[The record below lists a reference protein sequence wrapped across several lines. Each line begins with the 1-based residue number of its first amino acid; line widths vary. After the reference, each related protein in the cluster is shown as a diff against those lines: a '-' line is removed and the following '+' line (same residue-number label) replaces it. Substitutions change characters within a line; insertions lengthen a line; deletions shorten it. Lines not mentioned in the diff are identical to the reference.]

1 MNAVESSAMNPATGK
16 INRYLAIFLVLV
28 LAVLPLFV
36 KSNYLQHLLIMF
48 FYAASTSL
56 AWNIIGGYGGQMS
69 LGHSVF
75 IGIGAYASAILQ
87 TKFNMIPLYGFF
99 LGVAISMAFSFIVYY
114 QCFRLRGPYFT
125 MATLAISLTLLNLF
139 LNWNYIGKAEGILVP
154 VLEKIPNF
162 WWFQF
167 DSKLPYYYL
176 ILILFVCYILITRY
190 FGSSRLGYALL
201 TIKQNEKTAISIG
214 INNPMVKAFA
224 VMLSA
229 GMMSVLGSFYFQY
242 IRYIDPEIFLVYHS
256 IDIVLPAIIGG
267 LGTVAGPIIGTIIIF
282 PLTEILR
289 GTIGVIYSGSHY
301 VIIAI
306 IMIVMIFLKPE
317 GLNSILAEL
326 YRKAVSHLVAYLR
339 KPADGADK

>member
-1 MNAVESSAMNPATGK
+1 MNAAVSSAGNGTTMK
-16 INRYLAIFLVLV
+16 INRFLAVFLVLA
-28 LAVLPLFV
+28 LAVLPLIV
-36 KSNYLQHLLIMF
+36 KSNYLHHLLIMF

-69 LGHSVF
+69 LGHSAF
-75 IGIGAYASAILQ
+75 IGIGAYASAVLQ
-87 TKFNMIPLYGFF
+87 SKFNMIPLYGFA
-99 LGVAISMAFSFIVYY
+99 LGVAISVLFSFIVYY

-154 VLEKIPNF
+154 VLQDASSF

-167 DSKLPYYYL
+167 DTKLPYYYL
-176 ILILFVCYILITRY
+176 IFIIFLCYIFITRY
-190 FGSSRLGYALL
+190 FGKSRLGYALL

-214 INNPMVKAFA
+214 INNPMVKSYA

-229 GMMSVLGSFYFQY
+229 GMMSILGSFYFQY

-256 IDIVLPAIIGG
+256 IDIVLPVIIGG

-289 GTIGVIYSGSHY
+289 GTIGVVYSGSHY
-301 VIIAI
+301 IIIAI
-306 IMIVMIFLKPE
+306 IMIIMIFLKPE
-317 GLNSILAEL
+317 GLNDIVMKVHG
-326 YRKAVSHLVAYLR
+326 KAVSRIGAYLQ
-339 KPADGADK
+339 KLDKGAGK